1 MSQTEVKKKS
11 PAGIIIGLFF
21 MLLIF
26 GGIAAFA
33 LKNFMPAKKAES
45 KDEKLVVKPEMGDLV
60 SDVIET
66 GPLEA
71 RKTVEVKSR
80 VAGRVRLLNVEE
92 SDMVAEGEQI
102 AVIDPQETQLQVRQ
116 NQAQLSGAQA
126 NVRRTTI
133 EIAQRRVTAQT
144 NLDRAQSRLRQIEL
158 ELKQQPVLTS
168 TAITSAKSAYDSANQ
183 ALNLLVT
190 ATQPNARTAAESQ
203 LDEAKANHSNSKIE
217 YDRRQGLLEKGY
229 ISKRDFEQAELNL
242 KLAKTRLDQ
251 AQENYD
257 RVAGQQKL
265 EKQQAEERV
274 RQAKADLDRAKA
286 NSIQD
291 SVKREEYVRAVRDV
305 QDARAAL
312 RDVDALIQS
321 RNQQVAS
328 VDQIQSV
335 LSDSLRQLGET
346 EIRAPVSGI
355 VVKKLVQPGE
365 LVASL
370 SSFSSGTPIVRI
382 EDRST
387 MRVKLNINEI
397 DVAKLTVGKIAEI
410 RIDAFPNRVYK
421 GRVTKIAPASNDSGT
436 TNQVAA
442 QNSVVKYA
450 VEVELNNSDKSL
462 KSGMSAKCSIRV
474 FEKKNVLRVRSE
486 AIGKDPDGRTYVLK
500 LGNEP
505 IPDQTQVPGGPKPK
519 APKTEKV
526 YVDTG
531 ESTGAFIEILSGVK
545 AGERLWK
552 PDSKIPSRLGFMGGR
567 QADDNDKPAEEKDK

>member
-11 PAGIIIGLFF
+11 PAGIIIGVIF
-21 MLLIF
+21 MVFIF
-26 GGIAAFA
+26 GAIAMFA

-45 KDEKLVVKPEMGDLV
+45 KDEKLVVKPEMGDLI

-92 SDMVAEGEQI
+92 SDTVIEGEQI
-102 AVIDPQETQLQVRQ
+102 AIIDPQETQLQVKQ
-116 NQAQLSGAQA
+116 NRAQLSGAEA

-144 NLDRAQSRLRQIEL
+144 NLDRANSRLRQLEL
-158 ELKQQPVLTS
+158 ELKQQPILTS
-168 TAITSAKSAYDSANQ
+168 TAITSAKSAYDSAVQ
-183 ALNLLVT
+183 ALNLLTT
-190 ATQPNARTAAESQ
+190 ATQANARTAAESQ
-203 LDEAKANHSNSKIE
+203 LDEARANHGNAKIE

-242 KLAKTRLDQ
+242 NLAKTRLDQ
-251 AQENYD
+251 AQENYN

-265 EKQQAEERV
+265 ERQQAEERV

-291 SVKREEYVRAVRDV
+291 NVKREEYIRAGRDV

-312 RDVDALIQS
+312 RDVDALMQS
-321 RNQQVAS
+321 RNQQRAS

-335 LSDSLRQLGET
+335 LSDSLRLLGET

-365 LVASL
+365 LVSSL

-397 DVAKLTVGKIAEI
+397 DVAKLTVGKVAEI
-410 RIDAFPNRVYK
+410 RIDAFPTRVYK
-421 GRVTKIAPASNDSGT
+421 GRVTKIAPASNDSGAT
-436 TNQVAA
+436 AVTA

-505 IPDQTQVPGGPKPK
+505 IPDQTQIPGGPKPK

-531 ESTGAFIEILSGVK
+531 ESTGAFIEVLSGVK
-545 AGERLWK
+545 VGERLWK

-567 QADDNDKPAEEKDK
+567 QADDNDKPEEEKDK